1 MEFDFVSLPRDTS
14 LAQRLAAETSA
25 LGRRLRVRIHVRSFD
40 AMCRMV
46 AAGLGIAVLPEA
58 AVQPHLASMGLTR
71 LPLTDAWALRSLL
84 LGARDLAAQ
93 PRPARLLMEH
103 LLQPAPQP

>member
-1 MEFDFVSLPRDTS
+1 
-14 LAQRLAAETSA
+14 
-25 LGRRLRVRIHVRSFD
+25 
-40 AMCRMV
+40 
-46 AAGLGIAVLPEA
+46 VLPEA
-58 AVQPHLASMGLTR
+58 AVQPHLASMGLAR
-71 LPLTDAWALRSLL
+71 LPLTDAWARRSLL